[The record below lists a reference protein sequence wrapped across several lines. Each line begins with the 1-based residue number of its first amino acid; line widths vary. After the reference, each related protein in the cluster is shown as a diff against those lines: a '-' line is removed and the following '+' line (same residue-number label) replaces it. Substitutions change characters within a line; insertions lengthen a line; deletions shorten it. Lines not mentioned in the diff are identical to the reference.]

1 MSYAHPDALVS
12 GDWLARHLED
22 PTVRIVDA
30 SWYLPTSG
38 RDGRAEFQT
47 RHIPG
52 ATFFDVD
59 AIARTDTDLPHML
72 PDAAAFGA
80 AIGAL
85 GIANDHRIIVYDGQ
99 GIYSAPRAWWSF
111 RVFGHDDVA
120 VLSGGLAQW
129 LRDGHP
135 VTDAP
140 PDHAPVAFSARY
152 RPELVAGWAELQAH
166 LGQASLDQ
174 ASLDDRRA
182 LVADTRSAGRF
193 AGAEPELR
201 PGVRAG
207 HIPGAVNLHYADILD
222 GAGET
227 FLPAARLRAVFA
239 DKGIAAD
246 RPVITTCV
254 PPAPA
259 SRLASCR
266 LACISWATAAG
277 APTTGPGPSGAAAP
291 IRRWPPATAHPEDR
305 VGQSGGS
312 GHAVGATA

>member
-152 RPELVAGWAELQAH
+152 RPELVAGWAELQAN

-246 RPVITTCV
+246 RPVITTCG
-254 PPAPA
+254 
-259 SRLASCR
+259 SGIT
-266 LACISWATAAG
+266 ACILSLGLHLVGHGRWRTYDGSWTEWGGRTDTPVATG
-277 APTTGPGPSGAAAP
+277 DGTS
-291 IRRWPPATAHPEDR
+291 
-305 VGQSGGS
+305 
-312 GHAVGATA
+312 